1 MRTIASVL
9 AKLRLR
15 QLALIMHT
23 SDAGSLAEGAA
34 LSNVSQPAATK
45 MLQESEELFG
55 AKLFERTPKGMRP
68 TRLGDVV
75 TAYARTVVIDL
86 QRVKRDL
93 EAIEAG
99 ASGSVAV
106 GTISG
111 AGPSVLGAAV
121 ARFTRAQPGITV
133 DIRVETSDVLIPKL
147 LDGELDFAIGRP
159 HGTAARELEFE
170 RLSGSAWQPVVVG
183 VHHPL
188 NRRDEVSP
196 AELRRQQ
203 WILHPPGNLLR
214 FATDA
219 AFRSADL
226 QPPVPSI
233 ETISHSFALSML
245 QHTELATI
253 MPEGLARLYESR
265 SLVHVLRTPL
275 DVRLGPF
282 GILLHKRRQIV
293 PAARTLLDLIR
304 HDFRGAMA
312 GR

>member
-34 LSNVSQPAATK
+34 LSHVSQPAATK

-55 AKLFERTPKGMRP
+55 AKLFERTRKGMRP
-68 TRLGDVV
+68 TRLGEVV

-86 QRVKRDL
+86 ERVKRDL
-93 EAIEAG
+93 DAIEAG

-111 AGPSVLGAAV
+111 AGPSVLGAAI
-121 ARFTRAQPGITV
+121 ARLTLAQPGITV
-133 DIRVETSDVLIPKL
+133 EVRVETSDVLVPKL
-147 LDGELDFAIGRP
+147 LDGELDFMIGRP

-170 RLSGSAWQPVVVG
+170 RLGGNAWQRVVVG

-188 NRRDEVSP
+188 SRQAEATP

-219 AFRSADL
+219 AFRNADL
-226 QPPVPSI
+226 QPPVPSV

-253 MPEGLARLYESR
+253 MPDGLARLYEAR
-265 SLVHVLRTPL
+265 GLVHIVRTPL
-275 DVRLGPF
+275 EVRLDPF

-304 HDFRGAMA
+304 EDFRDGQAK
-312 GR
+312 R